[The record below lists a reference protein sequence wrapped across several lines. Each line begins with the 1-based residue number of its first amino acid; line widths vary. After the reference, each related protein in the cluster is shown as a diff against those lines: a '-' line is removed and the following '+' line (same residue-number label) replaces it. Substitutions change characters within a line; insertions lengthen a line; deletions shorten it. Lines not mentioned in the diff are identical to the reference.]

1 MTDGRKRTARVLA
14 TLCITAVSGTMLV
27 AAPTYADPDIDTV
40 QSRVDKLYQQAEQAS
55 ERYNDARLEMKQA
68 QTRLAALQADLGRQQ
83 TKVDDVREQVASAV
97 VSQYQGQALSSTTQ
111 VLLSQDPDAFL
122 NQLTTVSEYNDQ
134 QSQMMADFA
143 VQAKQ
148 LEMRQAAAKREL
160 DRIAATKKELGHE
173 KAEIDSKAAEAKGLL
188 GRLKDR
194 AAAASRSAQ
203 RSTAAP
209 AAAAPS
215 TNVAASG
222 RAGAAVSYALAQVG
236 DAYVYGAAGPSAFD
250 CSGPHDDG
258 LGPGRRRPPAL
269 LERADGLRHPGL
281 AVRAAARR
289 PGVLLQP
296 GQPRRHVHRQRDDR
310 ARGQPRQR
318 RDHGPG
324 ELDAVLR
331 CRPTGL
337 TDASWPVAPVGGRPA
352 SCSPCLAVVAGG
364 ILLAGRGPETAVLP
378 PAGPSTSTG
387 ADAGDGTRGGRRRGP
402 ARAGSP
408 TRLRDGSR
416 ADVVALAAPGVPGA
430 ARELAALRANVRALG
445 LTDLSLR
452 YVDEDDASPTTGPA
466 RALGDRAWVGDVQ
479 AGVAGR
485 RLRHRTTA
493 AARSR

>member
-68 QTRLAALQADLGRQQ
+68 QTRLTALQADLSRQQ

-188 GRLKDR
+188 GRLKER

-203 RSTAAP
+203 RSTTASAAP
-209 AAAAPS
+209 V

-250 CSGPHDDG
+250 CSGLMMMAWAQAGVGLPHSSSAQMG
-258 LGPGRRRPPAL
+258 SGSPVSQSA
-269 LERADGLRHPGL
+269 
-281 AVRAAARR
+281 
-289 PGVLLQP
+289 LQP
-296 GQPRRHVHRQRDDR
+296 GDLVFYYSPVSHVGMYIGTGMIVH
-310 ARGQPRQR
+310 AAN
-318 RDHGPG
+318 PG
-324 ELDAVLR
+324 SGV
-331 CRPTGL
+331 T
-337 TDASWPVAPVGGRPA
+337 TAPVNSMPDSGAVRP
-352 SCSPCLAVVAGG
+352 G
-364 ILLAGRGPETAVLP
+364 
-378 PAGPSTSTG
+378 
-387 ADAGDGTRGGRRRGP
+387 
-402 ARAGSP
+402 
-408 TRLRDGSR
+408 
-416 ADVVALAAPGVPGA
+416 
-430 ARELAALRANVRALG
+430 
-445 LTDLSLR
+445 
-452 YVDEDDASPTTGPA
+452 
-466 RALGDRAWVGDVQ
+466 
-479 AGVAGR
+479 
-485 RLRHRTTA
+485 
-493 AARSR
+493 